1 MPENAVQLRRAEER
15 REAAEARARELE
27 KQVSYI
33 SLYYYLYLQLGTFI
47 RKFGFYIG
55 CRSVL

>member
-33 SLYYYLYLQLGTFI
+33 SLYYYFYLQLGTFI
-47 RKFGFYIG
+47 CKFGFYIG